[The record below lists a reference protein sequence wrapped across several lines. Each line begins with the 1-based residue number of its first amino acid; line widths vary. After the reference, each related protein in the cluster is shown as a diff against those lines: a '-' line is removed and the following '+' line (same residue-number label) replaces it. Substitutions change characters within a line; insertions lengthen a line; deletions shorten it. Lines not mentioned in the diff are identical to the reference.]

1 MSARGLT
8 RFFFVHV
15 MKTGGTSFADLL
27 RANFADHERYPDHY
41 LPPETNI
48 MRRMEAYMHVPQIV
62 EDVNALG
69 EQFRIVRAHVPYA
82 VRELLSGQF
91 VAMTLLRHPV
101 ERTLSYLK
109 HCRHYHQEHA
119 GMALEEIYEDAW
131 FRAMFMDNYQT
142 RIFSM
147 TAPEAMAQK
156 RLHPESMAIPTP
168 AELKAGKPLSAE
180 AERFRDTHPARFT
193 LELFAPC
200 TGDIAVTPE
209 RLASARENLSRVELV
224 GVTEHYEDFLRKL
237 HEIHGWKLPSIPKKN
252 VGAPDTVTDSFR
264 RQIASDNASDMVL
277 YEDALARAG

>member
-1 MSARGLT
+1 MSPRGNN

-27 RANFADHERYPDHY
+27 RANFPDRERYPDYY
-41 LPPETNI
+41 LPPGTNI

-62 EDVNALG
+62 DDINALG

-82 VRELLSGQF
+82 VRELLTGRF

-109 HCRHYHQEHA
+109 HCRHYHREHENL
-119 GMALEEIYEDAW
+119 ALEEIYEDPW
-131 FRAMFMDNYQT
+131 FRAMFMDDYQT

-156 RLHPESMAIPTP
+156 RLFPESSVIPTP
-168 AELKAGKPLSAE
+168 AELKAGTPLPAAAE
-180 AERFRDTHPARFT
+180 QFRDRHPARFT

-209 RLASARENLSRVELV
+209 RLARARDNLSQVELV
-224 GVTEHYEDFLRKL
+224 GVTEKYEEFLRKL
-237 HEIHGWKLPSIPKKN
+237 QEHYGWNLPALPRKN
-252 VGAPDTVTDSFR
+252 VSAPESVTGSFR
-264 RQIASDNASDMVL
+264 RQIETDNAADMAL

>member
-1 MSARGLT
+1 MSARGHT
-8 RFFFVHV
+8 RFLFVHV

-27 RANFADHERYPDHY
+27 RANFADNERYPDHY
-41 LPPETNI
+41 LEPGTNI
-48 MRRMEAYMHVPQIV
+48 MRRIEAYMHAPQIV
-62 EDVNALG
+62 EDVNAASK
-69 EQFRIVRAHVPYA
+69 QFRIVRAHAPYA

-109 HCRHYHQEHA
+109 HCRQYHEEHA
-119 GMALEEIYEDAW
+119 GMALESIYEDPW

-156 RLHPESMAIPTP
+156 RLGPESREIPTP
-168 AELKAGKPLSAE
+168 RELKAGKALSDE
-180 AERFRDTHPARFT
+180 VDRFRIANPTRFT
-193 LELFAPC
+193 MELFAPC

-209 RLASARENLSRVELV
+209 RLASARENLSQVELV
-224 GVTEHYEDFLRKL
+224 GVTEQYEGFLRKL
-237 HEIHGWKLPSIPKKN
+237 QEIYGWKIPSIPRKN
-252 VGAPDTVTDSFR
+252 VGAPVAVSESFR
-264 RQIASDNASDMVL
+264 RQIASDNTEDMAL